1 MNYYSTM
8 CTYVVVCGG
17 GGITDAMQSLFYV
30 CACVQAALKC
40 MCCEG
45 SSEMYVVLMC
55 GVQAA
60 LISVGKEKDQL
71 VEQVQS
77 LVAASQERDTLSQ
90 QLSSAQQLL
99 QEAQVCAHVLF
110 LSVFYI
116 MRMYVHHKH
125 RNVVYCGSCTS
136 IHQSVTIDERSEPTH
151 IHSCLNFD
159 IPNPTG
165 GVHCSIYR

>member
-1 MNYYSTM
+1 
-8 CTYVVVCGG
+8 
-17 GGITDAMQSLFYV
+17 
-30 CACVQAALKC
+30 
-40 MCCEG
+40 
-45 SSEMYVVLMC
+45 MYVVLMC

-60 LISVGKEKDQL
+60 LIGVGKEKDQL

-159 IPNPTG
+159 IPNQRVVYIVVYTG
-165 GVHCSIYR
+165 KYVEISTLVLKFSTFVCSPLYSYFT